1 MIRSILAVITGTVA
15 WIVVATALNL
25 VLRFGWPEYAAAE
38 PGMNFTLPMMLSRL
52 LLGVIAS
59 FAAGL
64 AAALIAR
71 SKRPVYIVAI
81 VLLAAFIPVHYNLW
95 ARFPVWYHLFFL
107 ASLVAFTLLG
117 AASRSRATR
126 APL

>member
-1 MIRSILAVITGTVA
+1 MLRAILAVTGGAVTWV
-15 WIVVATALNL
+15 IVATALNL
-25 VLRFGWPEYAAAE
+25 ALRFGWPDYAAAE

-52 LLGVIAS
+52 ILGVIAS

-64 AAALIAR
+64 VVALIAKSR
-71 SKRPVYIVAI
+71 RPLYVIVI

-95 ARFPVWYHLFFL
+95 ARFPAWYHLFFL

-117 AASRSRATR
+117 AASRSRIAR
-126 APL
+126 APR